1 LLIQQICIKLLTGCE
16 RLFNHQQLNLIRLY
30 KTPYLLRRLMPL
42 YTWQRQVPDKKLYI
56 TFDDGPIPEVTPWVL
71 EQLQEY
77 GAKATFFCVG
87 ENLVKY
93 PEVARQALAQGHVL
107 ANHTFHH
114 LKGWQTNL
122 EHYVQNTAMC
132 QEVLEKL
139 QPQGD
144 KKKLFRPPYGRI
156 SKKQAATLREEYE
169 LIMWDM
175 LTNDYDAT
183 LSPERCLQKATKYTQ
198 SGSII
203 VFHDSLKAKRNMM
216 YALPRFLEHFS
227 RLGYAFDTL

>member
-1 LLIQQICIKLLTGCE
+1 M
-16 RLFNHQQLNLIRLY
+16 IRLY
-30 KTPYLLRRLMPL
+30 KTPYLLKKLMPS
-42 YTWQRQVPDKKLYI
+42 YTWQRQVQDKRLYI

-71 EQLQEY
+71 EQLQRY
-77 GAKATFFCVG
+77 DAKATFFCVG
-87 ENLVKY
+87 DNLVKH
-93 PEVARQALAQGHVL
+93 PEVARQALAQGHLL

-122 EHYVQNTAMC
+122 EHYVQNAAQC
-132 QEVLEKL
+132 QEALEKL
-139 QPQGD
+139 QPHVD
-144 KKKLFRPPYGRI
+144 RKKLFRPPYGRI
-156 SKKQAATLREEYE
+156 SRQQAAALREDYE

-183 LSPERCLQKATKYTQ
+183 LSQEKCLQMAIRHTQ
-198 SGSII
+198 NGSII
-203 VFHDSLKAKRNMM
+203 VFHDSLKAQRNMM